1 MHVSQMLEQI
11 HARMQVK
18 LARQGI
24 SPDRKSLEDVCMTI
38 ACLAKDPDGLM
49 LHISPPPAAEHATVE
64 EGFVLA
70 SQDFDEEIVALRA
83 LIACLEDEMRED
95 VQVWVQSGELS
106 PALAA
111 NAVRELVLAQ
121 FVSPDGIHG
130 DDNG

>member
-1 MHVSQMLEQI
+1 MLEQI

-18 LARQGI
+18 IARQGI
-24 SPDRKSLEDVCMTI
+24 SPDRKTLEDVCMTV

-64 EGFVLA
+64 DGFVLA
-70 SQDFDEEIVALRA
+70 SQDFGEEIVALRA
-83 LIACLEDEMRED
+83 LIACLEDEMQEKVRA
-95 VQVWVQSGELS
+95 WVQSGEIS

-111 NAVRELVLAQ
+111 DAVRELVLAQ